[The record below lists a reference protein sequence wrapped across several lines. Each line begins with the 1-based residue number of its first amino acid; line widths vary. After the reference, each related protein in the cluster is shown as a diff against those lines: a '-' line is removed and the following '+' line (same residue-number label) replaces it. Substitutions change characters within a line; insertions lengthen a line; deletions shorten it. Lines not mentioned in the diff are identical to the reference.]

1 MHIKITES
9 LARTLSAHKNDTL
22 TAYFIGDNMK
32 VRNFVVEDIIEDP
45 ALIDKNAQI
54 AFAGISDLQRVK
66 GLRTGEADCL
76 EVRLLPALKDRRSI
90 NAIAPELAY
99 ETGYRAISSTAR
111 FPAIYDWLEILDAN
125 VILIL
130 ILMCIVAGFNM
141 VSGFLIL
148 IMRSTSTIV
157 TLSAL
162 GMNFKQIGKTFL
174 RLACGSTL
182 KGLLIGNA
190 TALLFCIIQAC
201 THFLKLDP
209 QNYFVS
215 YLPIHLDA
223 VQIILAN
230 LLAFAAVI
238 LLVAIPTR
246 RISRID
252 SKYL

>member
-1 MHIKITES
+1 M
-9 LARTLSAHKNDTL
+9 
-22 TAYFIGDNMK
+22 
-32 VRNFVVEDIIEDP
+32 
-45 ALIDKNAQI
+45 
-54 AFAGISDLQRVK
+54 K

-190 TALLFCIIQAC
+190 TALLFCIIQDC